1 MRASSMRYLM
11 RNGFKNLW
19 NNRLM
24 TIASVGTLVACLLIV
39 GVAVLFSLN
48 VDNMVEYVGEQNELV
63 VFMETDTS
71 DEDLKTM
78 ETALSKTEGTGRC
91 DLCFEQR
98 SDAVDRR

>member
-11 RNGFKNLW
+11 GNGFRNLW
-19 NNRLM
+19 HNRLM

-63 VFMETDTS
+63 QNFFDFVYSE
-71 DEDLKTM
+71 
-78 ETALSKTEGTGRC
+78 EGKEIAESVNLIPIER
-91 DLCFEQR
+91 ESER
-98 SDAVDRR
+98 

>member
-71 DEDLKTM
+71 DEDL
-78 ETALSKTEGTGRC
+78 
-91 DLCFEQR
+91 
-98 SDAVDRR
+98 